1 MYAANRT
8 SCLNRAP
15 QQSQHPALCV
25 IGIGNEDRGDDG
37 LGLLVVRALRQ
48 RSWPHIQV
56 LESSGEA
63 TALLAAWEEASSVI
77 MVDAVVTS
85 APPGTLYCWNLRAHS
100 LPHNYAP
107 SSSHAFGLPQALELA
122 QALQYLPEKLLLYAI
137 EGACFEPGSP
147 LTPAVEGALPIL
159 LHSLE
164 HKLHELL
171 RDKLLRAPRAK
182 ALILT
187 HKS

>member
-1 MYAANRT
+1 MRAINRP
-8 SCLNRAP
+8 SLLKRAV

-77 MVDAVVTS
+77 MVDAVVTGAS
-85 APPGTLYCWNLRAHS
+85 PGTLYCWNLRAHP
-100 LPHNYAP
+100 LPHSYAP

-122 QALQYLPEKLLLYAI
+122 QTLQYLPETLLLYAL
-137 EGACFEPGSP
+137 EGAYFEPGSP
-147 LTPAVEGALPIL
+147 LTPAVERALPIL

-164 HKLHELL
+164 RKLHELL
-171 RDKLLRAPRAK
+171 RDTLVS
-182 ALILT
+182 AL
-187 HKS
+187 